1 MRISLRKKMLFVIIF
16 LLVISFAIVAVI
28 NYEKSKNIIVKQADE
43 QLIIKTDY
51 MREKISNFFSKRQ
64 SVLENEAQHITE
76 DLKKA
81 KENNNEM
88 LTARTSNKDYL
99 MSQANLLKEKYGI
112 IDMYVGYPDGSIDCA
127 SGWVPTDPNWK
138 SNERP
143 WYKAAVEANGKQVY
157 TDVYIDVDTKK
168 PVVTLSEA
176 IKKSDG
182 SEYAVLS
189 LDIGLSQLST
199 LFSDEKVG
207 YSGYTFLLN
216 KDGRFLIHPKYSFN
230 EDISKAQTIYNISGG
245 SLKTIGEKIVNK
257 ISEVSSAKLNGVDKI
272 YYGENIDNTN
282 FYIVSALTQ
291 ADFTKDLNSLFIV
304 ICVVLVIAILFFSA
318 FIFIFIGRITKIIGY
333 IVEGMKQIEEG
344 NLNYKIN
351 KINRRDELGTLAKS
365 MYTMQNSLRDIIK
378 EIAIESD
385 NVNNSVTVSNNSIS
399 ELNENLENISAS
411 AEELSAGVEETSA
424 STEELNSISTEI
436 EATVEIIADKTR
448 EGATSANEIS
458 NKAIELKDSSVILQ
472 KETDET
478 RLKIKNSMDEA
489 LYKIKE
495 VEKIKVLSDA
505 ILQISSQ
512 TNLLAL
518 NAAIESARAGEAGK
532 AFSIVAEQI
541 KKLAEDSKA
550 NVNEMQNIV
559 DVIFEAV
566 NSLVDISKQTL
577 NYMETK
583 VVDSY
588 KDSVILGENYNKDAF
603 YINTL
608 ISDLSSNSE
617 EILASIKTM
626 VESINEISRASAE
639 EADGTNDIADK
650 VLEIKNKTKEVKIE
664 TNQIKQSAANLK
676 ALVSR
681 FTL

>member
-1 MRISLRKKMLFVIIF
+1 MKLGLRKKMLFVIIF
-16 LLVISFAIVAVI
+16 LLVISFTIVVAI
-28 NYEKSKNIIVKQADE
+28 NYEKSRNIIVKQADT
-43 QLIIKTDY
+43 QLIMKTDY

-64 SVLENEAQHITE
+64 SVLENETQHIAE

-81 KENNNEM
+81 TGNSGET
-88 LTARTSNKDYL
+88 LIVRASIKDYL

-127 SGWVPTDPNWK
+127 SGWIPDDPNWK

-143 WYKAAVEANGKQVY
+143 WYKAAVQAKGKQVY
-157 TDVYIDVDTKK
+157 TDVYIDTDTKK
-168 PVVTLSEA
+168 PVVTLSQV

-182 SEYAVLS
+182 SEYGVLS
-189 LDIGLSQLST
+189 LDIGLSQLAT
-199 LFSDEKVG
+199 LFSEEKVG

-230 EDISKAQTIYNISGG
+230 EDISKAQTIYNISSG

-257 ISEVSSAKLNGVDKI
+257 NSEVLNGKLDGVDKI

-291 ADFTKDLNSLFIV
+291 ADFTKDLNSLFVV
-304 ICVVLVIAILFFSA
+304 ICSVLVISILFFSA

-333 IVEGMKQIEEG
+333 IVEGMRQIAGG
-344 NLNYKIN
+344 NLNYEIN
-351 KINRRDELGTLAKS
+351 KIDRNDELGVLAKS
-365 MYTMQNSLRDIIK
+365 MHTMQHSLKDIIK
-378 EIAIESD
+378 EIVIEAD
-385 NVNNSVTVSNNSIS
+385 NVSKSVTVSNNSIS
-399 ELNENLENISAS
+399 ELNENLENISAA
-411 AEELSAGVEETSA
+411 AEALSTGAQETSA
-424 STEELNSISTEI
+424 STEELNVISTEI
-436 EATVEIIADKTR
+436 EATVEIIVDKAQ
-448 EGATSANEIS
+448 EGAMSTNEIS
-458 NKAIELKDSSVILQ
+458 KKAIALKDSSVVLQ
-472 KETDET
+472 KEVGET

-532 AFSIVAEQI
+532 AFSVVAEQI
-541 KKLAEDSKA
+541 RKLAEDSKT

-559 DVIFEAV
+559 KIIFEAV
-566 NSLVDISKQTL
+566 NSLVDISRQTL
-577 NYMETK
+577 TYIETK
-583 VVDSY
+583 VEDSY
-588 KDSVILGENYNKDAF
+588 KDSVVLGENYNKDAT

-617 EILASIKTM
+617 EILASMKTM
-626 VESINEISRASAE
+626 VESINEISKASGE

-650 VLEIKNKTKEVKIE
+650 VLRIKDKTKEVKIE
-664 TNQIKQSAANLK
+664 TAQIKQSAANLK
-676 ALVSR
+676 DLVSK
-681 FTL
+681 FNI